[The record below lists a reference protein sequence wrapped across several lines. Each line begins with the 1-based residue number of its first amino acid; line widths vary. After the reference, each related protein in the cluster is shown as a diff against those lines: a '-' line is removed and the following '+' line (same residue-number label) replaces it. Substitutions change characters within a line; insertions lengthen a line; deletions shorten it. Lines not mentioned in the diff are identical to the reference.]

1 MLYYAGTNVI
11 LDRIFSEKNGLL
23 SGKYR
28 LQNTIQPWIF
38 IAPALFFL
46 GVYLVYPVYE
56 TLRLS
61 FFNFGGFEFVGL
73 KNYLWAYQDPEFQQA
88 VLNNL
93 LWLLFVPT
101 LCVIL
106 GLITAKLAD
115 NLRWGTIAKSLIF
128 MPMAISFVGASVI
141 LKFVYDYR

>member
-1 MLYYAGTNVI
+1 MQLFDALFAVLVGIGVCVLYYAGTNVI

-38 IAPALFFL
+38 LAPALCFL
-46 GVYLVYPVYE
+46 GFYLVYPVYE

-73 KNYLWAYQDPEFQQA
+73 KL
-88 VLNNL
+88 
-93 LWLLFVPT
+93 
-101 LCVIL
+101 L
-106 GLITAKLAD
+106 GLFCRWDLKAVAGSEGGPNCFLSAMATASAPPPL
-115 NLRWGTIAKSLIF
+115 
-128 MPMAISFVGASVI
+128 
-141 LKFVYDYR
+141 